1 MRTHG
6 IAAGVSSALHL
17 ARRTTPVVGSR
28 QEQPAPGTSTK
39 RGHEI
44 RHAVVNGHRRAFLK
58 VGRGPVLLLLHG
70 IGCDHRT
77 WDPVVE
83 QLAREHTVIVPDL
96 LGHGMSDKPRAD
108 YSLGGYANGMRD
120 LLAVLGIRHVT
131 VVGHSFG
138 GGVAMQFSYQFPDM
152 CDRVVLVSTGGL
164 GREVAPALRA
174 VTLPGF
180 HQLMGVWTLPGI
192 RHLNV
197 GVLRTLGRT
206 GLPRTRD
213 LAEVARVLESFTDP
227 RARAATRHVVRGV
240 IDLRG
245 QVVTMG
251 DRAYLAA
258 GMPICVV
265 WGAEDHVIPVSHA
278 LRARTLA
285 PWARLEV
292 LPESGHF
299 PHKDHPQRFARIVE
313 EFVATTEPNRFTR
326 REWRRMLRAGAP
338 GVRAEV
344 EAPSQERG
352 ARERR
357 AREDRSGAGNDEAR
371 PVKDG
376 AGSAPIRSL
385 RRMGA

>member
-1 MRTHG
+1 MRSHHDT
-6 IAAGVSSALHL
+6 AGRTA
-17 ARRTTPVVGSR
+17 ARRLPRPEFHRAPRDAPTATT
-28 QEQPAPGTSTK
+28 EH
-39 RGHEI
+39 GHEV
-44 RHAVVNGHRRAFLK
+44 RYAVVNGHRRAFLK

-70 IGCDHRT
+70 VGCDHRT

-83 QLAREHTVIVPDL
+83 RLARKHTVIVPDL
-96 LGHGMSDKPRAD
+96 LGHGESDKPRAD

-120 LLAVLGIRHVT
+120 LLSVLGIRHVT

-152 CDRVVLVSTGGL
+152 CDRLVLVASGGL
-164 GREVAPALRA
+164 GREVTPSLRA

-180 HQLMGVWTLPGI
+180 TQVMGVWSLPGI
-192 RHLNV
+192 RHLNSA
-197 GVLRTLGRT
+197 VLRVLAAS

-213 LAEVARVLESFTDP
+213 MAEVARVFESLADP

-245 QVVTMG
+245 QVVTMR

-258 GMPICVV
+258 GMPMCVV
-265 WGAEDHVIPVSHA
+265 WGAEDRVIPVAHA
-278 LRARTLA
+278 ENGRALV
-285 PWARLEV
+285 PWARVEV
-292 LPESGHF
+292 LPDSGHF
-299 PHKDHPQRFARIVE
+299 PHKDHPELFARIVE

-326 REWRRMLRAGAP
+326 REWRRLLRAGDP

-344 EAPSQERG
+344 EARAAAAAQEDENG
-352 ARERR
+352 
-357 AREDRSGAGNDEAR
+357 EAR
-371 PVKDG
+371 PVEDG
-376 AGSAPIRSL
+376 AGSAPIKHL